1 MKISITRFIDY
12 LEFEKRYSQN
22 TIISYLNDLKHL
34 QNYLLITYQ
43 LKDITLVKHMH
54 IRSWIVHMM
63 QNSYTAK
70 SINRKISSLKSY
82 FKFLKR
88 SRIVTVNPM
97 LKIVA
102 PKIGKRLPEYVKEGA
117 LENLLSEDFD
127 FEDYSSYRDILIV
140 ELLYATGMRRTELIN
155 LLIRNIDANKN
166 QIKVVGKGDK
176 ERIIP
181 LDQKIIKKIN
191 DFLALRSEQFP
202 DCQEPF
208 LFVSDKGK
216 KMYDKLVYNIVTR
229 YLSTVTSSDKKSPHI
244 LRHSFATHL
253 SNNGAELNAIKDLLG
268 HANLA
273 ATQVYTH
280 NSIERLKEI
289 YKKAHPKAKK
299 QN

>member
-1 MKISITRFIDY
+1 MKISITRFTDY

-43 LKDITLVKHMH
+43 IKDIVAVKHIH
-54 IRSWIVHMM
+54 VRSWIVHMM
-63 QNSYTAK
+63 QQSYNAK

-88 SRIVTVNPM
+88 VKLVEVNPM

-102 PKIGKRLPEYVKEGA
+102 PKIGKRLPEYVKESS
-117 LENLLSEDFD
+117 LEDLLNQEVDRS
-127 FEDYSSYRDILIV
+127 DYSSFRDILIV
-140 ELLYATGMRRTELIN
+140 ELLYVTGMRRTELIN
-155 LLIRNIDANKN
+155 LLIKNIDNNKG
-166 QIKVVGKGDK
+166 QIKVLGKGNK

-181 LDQKIIKKIN
+181 LENKIIEKLT
-191 DFLALRSEQFP
+191 DFLKIRKEEFAE
-202 DCQEPF
+202 CNEPY

-229 YLSTVTSSDKKSPHI
+229 HLGRITNSDKKSPHI

-253 SNNGAELNAIKDLLG
+253 SNNGAELNAIKELLG

-280 NSIERLKEI
+280 NSIERLKEV
-289 YKKAHPKAKK
+289 YQKAHPKAKTE
-299 QN
+299 